1 MPEWLR
7 RRADLTPERL
17 ALVAP
22 EGRLSYRELDR
33 RVDAA
38 AEALAGPGTARGDRL
53 ALLLRNGTPFVVL
66 VHAAAR
72 LGCELVLLNTR
83 LTPDELSWQID
94 DAGARLLVYDRPNGA
109 AADALAASRPALRG
123 ARAEELLNAP
133 TQEASH
139 AAPHPSDRALTPSL
153 SQRERGRESSA
164 NPPVGPPADAAFNL
178 QHHPLRGYPTFN
190 PSGQIDLDS
199 VQSIV
204 YTSGTTGR
212 PKGARLTY
220 GNHWWSATG
229 SALNLGL
236 REDDRWL
243 ACLPLFH
250 VGGLAILLRS
260 AIYGIAAVVH
270 ASFDERAVNRAID
283 EERVTI
289 VSVVAAMLQRML
301 DARGDAPY
309 PPWLRCVL
317 LGGGPAPRPL
327 LERCAERGVPVV
339 QTYGLTESA
348 SQVATLAPE
357 EALRKLGSAGKP
369 LFPTE
374 LRVDAAPGQ
383 VGEILARGP
392 TISPGYVNQPPR
404 GEGVWL
410 LTGDLGR
417 LDDDG
422 YLYVVD
428 RRDDLIISGGE
439 NVYPAEVEA
448 ALLAHPEVAEAG
460 VAGIADP
467 TWGQVVFAAVVLR
480 AGSRATAEE
489 LRAHCRARLAGY
501 KVPSRLRLVEALPR
515 NAAGKL
521 VRRRL
526 VEP

>member
-1 MPEWLR
+1 MLMPEWLR
-7 RRADLTPERL
+7 QRAALTPERL
-17 ALVAP
+17 ALVAADS
-22 EGRLSYRELDR
+22 RWTYRALDR

-38 AEALAGPGTARGDRL
+38 ADALARLDVGPGQRV
-53 ALLLRNGTPFVVL
+53 ALLLRNGAPFVVL
-66 VHAAAR
+66 VHSAAR
-72 LGCELVLLNTR
+72 LGCETVLLNTR
-83 LTPDELSWQID
+83 LTAEELAWQVD
-94 DAGARLLVYDRPNGA
+94 DAAVRLLVCDRPNAGT
-109 AADALAASRPALRG
+109 ADALAAIRPTLR
-123 ARAEELLNAP
+123 R
-133 TQEASH
+133 
-139 AAPHPSDRALTPSL
+139 
-153 SQRERGRESSA
+153 
-164 NPPVGPPADAAFNL
+164 ADAD
-178 QHHPLRGYPTFN
+178 
-190 PSGQIDLDS
+190 DLLAAEGATPAPAGPAAGAVSQVDLEA
-199 VQSIV
+199 VQSVI

-212 PKGARLTY
+212 PKGARLTF

-229 SALNLGL
+229 SVLNLGL

-270 ASFDERAVNRAID
+270 ESFDERAVNRAID

-289 VSVVAAMLQRML
+289 VSVVSAMLQRML
-301 DARGDAPY
+301 DVRGDDPY

-327 LERCAERGVPVV
+327 LERCAARAVPVV
-339 QTYGLTESA
+339 QTYGLTESG

-357 EALRKLGSAGKP
+357 DALRKLGSAGKP
-369 LFPTE
+369 LFPTD
-374 LRVDAAPGQ
+374 LCVDAAPGQ

-392 TISPGYVNQPPR
+392 TISPGYVNQSPR
-404 GEGVWL
+404 APGDWL
-410 LTGDLGR
+410 RTGDLGR
-417 LDDDG
+417 LDDEG

-460 VAGIADP
+460 VAGVADP
-467 TWGQVVFAAVVLR
+467 TWGQAVFAAVVLR
-480 AGSRATAEE
+480 AGARATAEE
-489 LRAHCRARLAGY
+489 LRAHCRARLAAY

-521 VRRRL
+521 LRRRL

>member
-7 RRADLTPERL
+7 QRAHLTPERL
-17 ALVAP
+17 ALVAA

-38 AEALAGPGTARGDRL
+38 ADALAGLGTGRGDRL
-53 ALLLRNGTPFVVL
+53 ALLLRNGRPFVVL

-83 LTPDELSWQID
+83 LTRDELSWQVD

-109 AADALAASRPALRG
+109 TADALATSRPALRG
-123 ARAEELLNAP
+123 AGVEELLESA
-133 TQEASH
+133 ERR
-139 AAPHPSDRALTPSL
+139 DRAQP
-153 SQRERGRESSA
+153 RD
-164 NPPVGPPADAAFNL
+164 V
-178 QHHPLRGYPTFN
+178 
-190 PSGQIDLDS
+190 GQIDLDS
-199 VQSIV
+199 VQSII

-243 ACLPLFH
+243 VCLPLFH

-270 ASFDERAVNRAID
+270 GSFDERAVNRAID
-283 EERVTI
+283 EERATI

-301 DARGDAPY
+301 DARGEAPY

-317 LGGGPAPRPL
+317 LGGGPAPRAL
-327 LERCAERGVPVV
+327 LERCAERAVPVV

-357 EALRKLGSAGKP
+357 DALRKLGSAGKP

-392 TISPGYVNQPPR
+392 TISPGYVNRPPR
-404 GEGVWL
+404 GQGAWL
-410 LTGDLGR
+410 RTGDLGR

-448 ALLAHPEVAEAG
+448 ALLTHPEVAEAG
-460 VAGIADP
+460 VAGVADP

-489 LRAHCRARLAGY
+489 LRAHCRARLADY
-501 KVPSRLRLVEALPR
+501 KVPSLLRLVDALPR

-526 VEP
+526 VEPYE